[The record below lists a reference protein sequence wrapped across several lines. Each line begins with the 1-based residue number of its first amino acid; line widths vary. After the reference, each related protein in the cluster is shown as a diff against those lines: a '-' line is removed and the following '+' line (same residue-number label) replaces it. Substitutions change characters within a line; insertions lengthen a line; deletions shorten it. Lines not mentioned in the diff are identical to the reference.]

1 MTITTIDQALATLD
15 EIILDA
21 QEKKSRLGYFAAL
34 YQHVGV
40 QFKTTIE
47 ERTFELYQLME
58 QLDIAFFNRYLEAVD
73 KFERGLQPTQAWQVA
88 FDAGEMPEPI
98 ILQHLML
105 GMNAHINLDL
115 GIAVATVCPPDQLE
129 ALRPDFIQMNVL
141 LENLMNDIMH
151 DLTQVW
157 PHLGL
162 LNKLGGAGEVLTL
175 HFGMEAT
182 REKAWAFAVQLANA
196 SPSQRSKMIAQAD
209 AEVAAL
215 GHLIWKPP
223 LPVQLLLPFIRAGET
238 HSVDKI
244 INILL
249 HRVNRQV
256 RPPNVPRKKVVVLG
270 GGVGALTTAF
280 ALTDPANIAHDDFDV
295 SVYQMGW
302 RLGGKGAS
310 GRDADNAYR
319 IQEHGLHIWFGFY
332 ENAFRVM
339 QMAYGELG
347 RAPDAPLANWRDAF
361 KPHSYI
367 AVKEKVNGQ
376 WFNWATDFPTNDDIP
391 GDGQPILP
399 MWEYVV
405 MGLQMM
411 HEMFQNTP
419 EARADPN
426 SPQVAQHGLV
436 PMLGR
441 IFDELRDETLS
452 LGGQLLLA
460 AWRVADWLNTEP
472 ETLAREL
479 MKSKNPLLEW
489 LGEIAA
495 PLFDRVETAIN
506 SGSQYLLLRL
516 LNDFITWYWDEI
528 KAQIETDAP
537 TRHRWVNMNLFY
549 GNIRGALESGV
560 LSQGFDIINHLDYRA
575 WLKNYL
581 IDDGGLTIGSPIV
594 ASVYD
599 AVFAYEDG
607 DSRMGANDLY
617 PPKAN
622 FEAGTALRAGMRQ
635 FLTYK
640 GAIMWKMQAGMGD
653 VVFVPLYEV
662 MRRRGVKFNFFQ
674 RVKKII
680 PSADNQKI
688 ERIILSR
695 QVKLV
700 NDEYNP
706 LITVNG
712 LRAWPNEPLYDQIV
726 DGEKLRAQKIDLE
739 GYTNNIELEEIT
751 LEAGKDFDA
760 VVLGISLGA
769 LPYICGDLIQ
779 ASVKWRNMVNHVK
792 TARTQA
798 FQLWLK
804 PSAFEL
810 GWLPMSTPVL
820 SSLDSTPF
828 NTWADMSHLTKHES
842 WPHNPYPLNVSYFCG
857 PMRDDPPIP
866 PLPNG
871 PVQDPAQ
878 LDQSQGNAI
887 AKQNALD
894 FLQNDM
900 PLLLPTSMHVDGD
913 GKRFFDWKMLVDLH
927 PAEHAADPFASQYW
941 RANVSPSER
950 YVLSVAGSSKYR
962 LPAHSKKEF
971 TNLYLAGDWTNNGMN
986 VGCVEAAVMS
996 GLLASLALSGYPERA
1011 DIAGLDFTL
1020 ANFLG

>member
-1 MTITTIDQALATLD
+1 MPITTIDQALATLD
-15 EIILDA
+15 EIILEA
-21 QEKKSRLGYFAAL
+21 QEQKSRHGYFAAL
-34 YQHVGV
+34 YHHVGV

-47 ERTFELYQLME
+47 ERSFKLYQMME
-58 QLDIAFFNRYLEAVD
+58 QLDIAFFNRYLDAVD
-73 KFERGLQPTQAWQVA
+73 KFERGLKPTQSWQVA
-88 FDAGEMPEPI
+88 FDAGETPEPI

-115 GIAVATVCPPDQLE
+115 GIAVATACPPDQLA
-129 ALRPDFIQMNVL
+129 ALEPDFIQMNVL

-157 PHLGL
+157 PHLAL
-162 LNKLGGAGEVLTL
+162 LNQLGGAGEVFAL
-175 HFGMEAT
+175 HVGMETA
-182 REKAWAFAVQLANA
+182 RQKAWAFAVQLANA
-196 SPSQRSKMIAQAD
+196 SPSQRNKLIAQAD

-223 LPVQLLLPFIRAGET
+223 LAVRLLLPFIREGET
-238 HSVDKI
+238 HSVDKV

-249 HRVNRQV
+249 HRVKRE
-256 RPPNVPRKKVVVLG
+256 RPANQPRKKVVVLG
-270 GGVGALTTAF
+270 GGAGALTAAF
-280 ALTDPANIAHDDFDV
+280 ALTDPANIAADEFDV

-310 GRDADNAYR
+310 GRNAANGYR
-319 IQEHGLHIWFGFY
+319 IEEHGLHIWFGFY

-347 RAPDAPLANWRDAF
+347 RAPDAPLASWRDAF

-367 AVKEKVNGQ
+367 AVKEKVEGQ
-376 WFNWATDFPTNDDIP
+376 WLNWATSFPTNDAVP
-391 GDGQPILP
+391 GDGQAMLP
-399 MWEYVV
+399 MWDYVV
-405 MGLQMM
+405 MGLKMM
-411 HEMFQNTP
+411 HEMFADAP

-426 SPQVAQHGLV
+426 SPQVVQHGLLS
-436 PMLGR
+436 MLGR

-460 AWRVADWLNTEP
+460 AWRVAEWLNTEP
-472 ETLAREL
+472 EAVAREL
-479 MKSKNPLLEW
+479 MKSKNPILEW
-489 LGEIAA
+489 LGEQAA
-495 PLFDRVETAIN
+495 PLFDKIESAVN

-516 LNDFITWYWDEI
+516 LNDFITWYWERV
-528 KAQIETDAP
+528 KEKIETDAP

-560 LSQGFDIINHLDYRA
+560 LSKGFDVINHLDYRE
-575 WLKNYL
+575 WLGKFV
-581 IDDGGLTIGSPIV
+581 IDDGGLTVGSPIV

-599 AVFAYEDG
+599 AVFAYQDG
-607 DSRMGANDLY
+607 DSRMGPNDLY

-653 VVFVPLYEV
+653 VVFVPLYKV
-662 MRRRGVKFNFFQ
+662 MRRRGVKFHFFY
-674 RVKKII
+674 RVKRIV
-680 PSADNQKI
+680 PSADNKKI

-695 QVKLV
+695 QVQLV
-700 NDEYNP
+700 RDEYDP

-712 LRAWPNEPLYDQIV
+712 LRSWPNEPLYDQIV
-726 DGEKLRAQKIDLE
+726 DGEKLRGQKIDFE
-739 GYTNNIELEEIT
+739 GYTNNIELDEVI

-769 LPYICGDLIQ
+769 LPYVCGDLIR
-779 ASVKWRNMVNHVK
+779 ASDKWRNMVNHVK

-804 PSAFEL
+804 PTAFEL
-810 GWLPMSTPVL
+810 GWLPMSKPVL
-820 SSLDSTPF
+820 SSLDITPF

-842 WPHNPYPLNVSYFCG
+842 WSHNPYPLNVSYFCG
-857 PMRDDPPIP
+857 PMRDDPAITPSP
-866 PLPNG
+866 DG
-871 PVQDPAQ
+871 PVQDSAQ
-878 LDQSQGNAI
+878 LDQQKGNDT

-900 PLLLPTSMHVDGD
+900 PLLLPTSMHADKD
-913 GKRFFDWKMLVDLH
+913 GKQVFDWKMLVDLH
-927 PAEHAADPFASQYW
+927 PEEHADDPFASQYW

-971 TNLYLAGDWTNNGMN
+971 TNLYLAGDWTDNAMN

-996 GLLASLALSGYPERA
+996 GLLCSLALSGYPERH
-1011 DIAGLDFTL
+1011 DIVGLDFTL
-1020 ANFLG
+1020 ANFLR